1 MAKIY
6 SEEDISLFGPV
17 TSRALPD
24 NFADLSQNEQK
35 ALKEQLKD
43 NKNMI
48 TKGGNRVNEKVK
60 EVRPKFAK
68 AVIFTT
74 S

>member
-6 SEEDISLFGPV
+6 SEEDTSLFGPV